1 MRKDLSQR
9 LLWSR
14 LKTLRLKLRRVPSN
28 LIREYPSDAATKLA
42 CAQPDFLKSV
52 SSRAALNRACNAI
65 PDQCCDQNRGV
76 ELSDES
82 FRRGQRSRNAMD
94 RIRVAIRHGGEGFK
108 AEIDQ
113 AARFACGNSAAR
125 GVWKWIALGIISRSS
140 L

>member
-1 MRKDLSQR
+1 MSWMPSYASIREWLTADVEMRKDLSQR

-65 PDQCCDQNRGV
+65 PTN
-76 ELSDES
+76 
-82 FRRGQRSRNAMD
+82 
-94 RIRVAIRHGGEGFK
+94 VAIR
-108 AEIDQ
+108 
-113 AARFACGNSAAR
+113 
-125 GVWKWIALGIISRSS
+125 IAG
-140 L
+140 